1 MTTMIAIEG
10 LDGSGKETQT
20 KLLRNALEEQGKRVE
35 MLSFPRYGQTSAV
48 LVESYLHGDF
58 GTDPESINA
67 YGASSFFA
75 MDRFASFLRE
85 WKPLYEVSDAFLA
98 DRYVTSNAIHQCSK
112 LPREQWEEFLGW
124 LFDYEYVKLG
134 LPKPDKVFYLH
145 LDVDDSQRLL
155 SERYGNDELKKDIHE
170 HDIEYLKKC
179 QAAAE
184 FCASYCGWE
193 RIECVVD
200 DRLRPI
206 DDIHSELLFLV
217 ENEVMRA

>member
-20 KLLRNALEEQGKRVE
+20 KLLRKALEEQGKRVE

-58 GTDPESINA
+58 GADPESINA

-85 WKPLYEVSDAFLA
+85 WKPLYEASDAFLA

-112 LPREQWEEFLGW
+112 LPREQWEGFLAW

-184 FCASYCGWE
+184 FCANYCGWE
-193 RIECVVD
+193 RIECVD
-200 DRLRPI
+200 NGSLRSI
-206 DDIHSELLFLV
+206 EDIHVELIERV
-217 ENEVMRA
+217 GM

>member
-20 KLLRNALEEQGKRVE
+20 KLLRKALEEQGKRVE

-85 WKPLYEVSDAFLA
+85 WKPLYEASDAFLA

-124 LFDYEYVKLG
+124 LFDYEYVKLE
-134 LPKPDKVFYLH
+134 LPKPNKVFYLH
-145 LDVDDSQRLL
+145 LDVEDSQRLL

-170 HDIEYLKKC
+170 HAIEYLKKC
-179 QAAAE
+179 QEAAE

-193 RIECVVD
+193 RIECMNSGE
-200 DRLRPI
+200 LRSI
-206 DDIHSELLFLV
+206 EDIHSELIERV
-217 ENEVMRA
+217 GM

>member
-20 KLLRNALEEQGKRVE
+20 KLLRKALEEHGKRVE

-58 GTDPESINA
+58 GTDPEAINA

-75 MDRFASFLRE
+75 MDRFASYLRE
-85 WKPLYEVSDAFLA
+85 WKPLYEASDAFLA

-112 LPREQWEEFLGW
+112 LPREQWEGFLGW

-145 LDVDDSQRLL
+145 LDVEDSQRLL
-155 SERYGNDELKKDIHE
+155 SERYDNDELKKDIHE

-179 QAAAE
+179 QEAAE
-184 FCASYCGWE
+184 FCANYYGWE
-193 RIECVVD
+193 RVECMCGNELRTIE
-200 DRLRPI
+200 
-206 DDIHSELLFLV
+206 DIHSELIERV
-217 ENEVMRA
+217 GM

>member
-20 KLLRNALEEQGKRVE
+20 KLLRKALEEQGKRVE

-85 WKPLYEVSDAFLA
+85 WKLLYEASDAFLA

-112 LPREQWEEFLGW
+112 LPKEQWEEFLGW

-134 LPKPDKVFYLH
+134 LPKPDRVFYLH
-145 LDVDDSQRLL
+145 LDVEDSQRLL

-184 FCASYCGWE
+184 FCANYCGWE
-193 RIECVVD
+193 RIECVD
-200 DRLRPI
+200 NGSLRSI
-206 DDIHSELLFLV
+206 EDIHVELIERV
-217 ENEVMRA
+217 GM

>member
-20 KLLRNALEEQGKRVE
+20 KLLRKALEEQGKRVE

-58 GTDPESINA
+58 GTDPETINA

-75 MDRFASFLRE
+75 MDRFASYLRE
-85 WKPLYEVSDAFLA
+85 WKPLYEASDAFLA

-112 LPREQWEEFLGW
+112 LPREQWEGFLGW

-145 LDVDDSQRLL
+145 LDVEDSQRLL
-155 SERYGNDELKKDIHE
+155 SERYDNDELKKDIHE

-179 QAAAE
+179 QEAAE
-184 FCASYCGWE
+184 FCANYYGWE
-193 RIECVVD
+193 RVECMCGNELRTIE
-200 DRLRPI
+200 
-206 DDIHSELLFLV
+206 DIHSELIERV
-217 ENEVMRA
+217 GM

>member
-20 KLLRNALEEQGKRVE
+20 KLLCKALREQGKSVE

-58 GTDPESINA
+58 GTDPEAINA

-75 MDRFASFLRE
+75 MDRFASYLRE
-85 WKPLYEVSDAFLA
+85 WKPLYESCDVFLA

-112 LPREQWEEFLGW
+112 LPREDWEAFLEW
-124 LFDYEYVKLG
+124 LFDYEYKKLM
-134 LPKPDKVFYLH
+134 LPKPNKVFYLH
-145 LDVDDSQRLL
+145 LAVEDSQRLL
-155 SERYGNDELKKDIHE
+155 SERYGHDELKKDIHE
-170 HDIEYLKKC
+170 HDIEYLKKS

-184 FCASYCGWE
+184 FCAEYCGWE
-193 RIECVVD
+193 RIECMSD
-200 DRLRPI
+200 GSLRSI
-206 DDIHSELLFLV
+206 EDIHAELV
-217 ENEVMRA
+217 ERLVL